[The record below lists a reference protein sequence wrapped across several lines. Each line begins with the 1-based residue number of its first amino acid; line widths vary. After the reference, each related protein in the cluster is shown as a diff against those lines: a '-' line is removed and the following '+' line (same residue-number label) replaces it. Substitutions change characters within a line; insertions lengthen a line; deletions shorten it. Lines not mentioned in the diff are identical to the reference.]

1 MKLDFQRFSTFCIC
15 GVACVALLFVSAC
28 KLGPSNKSREEKSA
42 AASSSASQHSSN
54 PGINLNCVIDHIQNP
69 PEAFHYTYKKDS
81 SDDNLIQDA
90 DVSPD
95 AITGS
100 SKSKYGTRDLK
111 GVKSDAAIWQSTW
124 SSLMGIS
131 GMSSTI
137 ALIHSGSP
145 TVREG
150 TEKMNGYDTIR
161 YSIDTARGDAAEA
174 GLYRVTLGA
183 GGFEKGMAWVTAE
196 GCPVK
201 LSLDSEMHLNNGTVD
216 KVHYEIAMVKK

>member
-1 MKLDFQRFSTFCIC
+1 MNHNSRRFLTALSC
-15 GVACVALLFVSAC
+15 GLAGLALFFAAAC
-28 KLGPSNKSREEKSA
+28 KLGTSKAREERSAKAPSA
-42 AASSSASQHSSN
+42 ASQNSSN
-54 PGINLNCVIDHIQNP
+54 PGINLNCVVDHIQNP
-69 PEAFHYTYKKDS
+69 PEAFHYTYKKDT

-90 DVSPD
+90 DIFPD
-95 AITGS
+95 TITGS
-100 SKSKYGTRDLK
+100 SKSKYGTHDLK
-111 GVKSDAAIWQSTW
+111 GVKSDAASWQSAWTG
-124 SSLMGIS
+124 LMGIS

-174 GLYRVTLGA
+174 GLYRATLGA
-183 GGFEKGMAWVTAE
+183 GGFEKGMAWVTAQ

-216 KVHYEIAMVKK
+216 TVHYEIAMVKK

>member
-1 MKLDFQRFSTFCIC
+1 MKLHFRQFSTGCFC
-15 GVACVALLFVSAC
+15 GVAAFALLFVSAC
-28 KLGPSNKSREEKSA
+28 KLGPSKAPEERSTKAPSA
-42 AASSSASQHSSN
+42 ASQNTSN
-54 PGINLNCVIDHIQNP
+54 PGIDLNCVMDHIQNP
-69 PEAFHYTYKKDS
+69 PEAFHYTYKKDA
-81 SDDNLIQDA
+81 SDDKLVQDA
-90 DVSPD
+90 DISPD
-95 AITGS
+95 TITGS
-100 SKSKYGTRDLK
+100 SKSKYGAHELK
-111 GVKSDAAIWQSTW
+111 GMKSDAASWQSAW
-124 SSLMGIS
+124 SGLMGIS

-174 GLYRVTLGA
+174 GLYRATLGQ
-183 GGFEKGMAWVTAE
+183 GGFEKGMAWVTSQ

-216 KVHYEIAMVKK
+216 KQHYEIEMVKK

>member
-1 MKLDFQRFSTFCIC
+1 MKINARSNSTLLV
-15 GVACVALLFVSAC
+15 GSVACAVILFAGAC
-28 KLGPSNKSREEKSA
+28 KLGPSKAREERSTKASP
-42 AASSSASQHSSN
+42 AASQNSNN
-54 PGINLNCVIDHIQNP
+54 PGIDLNCVIDHIQNP
-69 PEAFHYTYKKDS
+69 PEAFHYTYTKNT
-81 SDDNLIQDA
+81 SDDTLIQDA
-90 DVSPD
+90 DISPD

-100 SKSKYGTRDLK
+100 SKSKYGTHELK
-111 GVKSDAAIWQSTW
+111 GVKSDAASWQSAWTG
-124 SSLMGIS
+124 LMGIS

-174 GLYRVTLGA
+174 SLYRVTLGD
-183 GGFEKGMAWVTAE
+183 GGFEKGMAWVTAQ

-201 LSLDSEMHLNNGTVD
+201 LSLDSEMHLNNGSVD